1 MFAARPSLRLRSF
14 ARLPAIRSLTTTPQ
28 LRASYFPTEP
38 SGPQLATTIPGPNN
52 KKATEELDQVFDV
65 RSLNLLTD
73 YSKSVG
79 N

>member
-1 MFAARPSLRLRSF
+1 MLAVRPSLRLRSF
-14 ARLPAIRSLTTTPQ
+14 ARPPATRSLTTTPQ
-28 LRASYFPTEP
+28 LRAIYFPTEP
-38 SGPQLATTIPGPNN
+38 SGPKLATAIPGPNN

-73 YSKSVG
+73 FSKSVG